1 MFRGDQKTLNKSR
14 HWEESIRRV
23 HAIHPPQVGLW
34 NAAEGRLLSHSPQR
48 PTLEKQIL
56 SAESSLPSFWAARS
70 AWAFFFFP
78 VFHFAAF
85 ASSSRATG
93 ALQIPWPA
101 FTPHLWPELW
111 FSRPSQG
118 WLPCEHFLGESSSF
132 HQMGAKGHGMG
143 LTLCCW

>member
-70 AWAFFFFP
+70 AWAFFFSFLFSTLQHLQAHP
-78 VFHFAAF
+78 ELLGPCKYLGQPSPPIFGQSCGSHGPHRDGCHVSTSWGSPAA
-85 ASSSRATG
+85 SIRWGPKATG
-93 ALQIPWPA
+93 W
-101 FTPHLWPELW
+101 
-111 FSRPSQG
+111 G
-118 WLPCEHFLGESSSF
+118 
-132 HQMGAKGHGMG
+132 
-143 LTLCCW
+143 